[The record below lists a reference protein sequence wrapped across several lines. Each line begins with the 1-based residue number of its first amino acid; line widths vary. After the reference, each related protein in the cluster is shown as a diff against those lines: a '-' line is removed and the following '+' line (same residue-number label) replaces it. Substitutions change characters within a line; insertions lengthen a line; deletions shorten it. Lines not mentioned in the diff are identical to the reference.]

1 MAHNTEISALVEQL
15 IKSTIGTLS
24 DAEVEQCK
32 HSVLSTLVEAKSS
45 RVNQFHVRDR
55 LDGLV
60 EKARILNN
68 DPLADALHHRLA
80 ELSTRSSRWTPE
92 ILSLLL
98 DLSDRPVHDTKLEDL
113 VLLEPPS
120 SPSALTWS
128 DVLADDPLDCQDEI
142 WNNVD
147 FAADGSDEE
156 EVLEAD
162 GLDVA
167 EPLVDPNWLDI
178 DSAEAR
184 LEDLIQ
190 PQDDRALRE
199 IMDAQFWKQQ
209 AVTSTMDQL
218 GRDKAPMITLTEL
231 QAVRETTLMLLGL
244 PTSIYTVNDRGDVF
258 ISPGIRIRHMSQ
270 GSITDLLQGFAEI
283 GGKIWKVRSWSRRKT
298 AIPLEQKFQAA
309 IESRL
314 LEVYHGLNKIQA
326 RFLQPQYQSNPSL
339 LQLHDEICSIS
350 RYMQQ
355 VYNIIVKLESGS
367 NAELSFDI
375 LEHLFNK
382 TCANQST
389 GDDGGYE
396 YMAKLFFECFQMYLR
411 PIRRWM
417 EMGLLSDQDQVMF
430 VGKSQED
437 VPLDSLWRDQ
447 YHLIQDANAKLHA
460 PTFLHVTA
468 HKIFNTGKSVIFLRN
483 LGYEEDRAG
492 KESFNASA
500 MTYENVCQLADFGM
514 VSPFTELFGMAFDAW
529 ITGSHHSAS
538 LMLHTKLESECGLQR
553 SLDALEHIYFFR
565 NGALSTNVAFK
576 LFERINRGDLE
587 WSDSFVL
594 TDLFHNTFCA
604 TACIDLEC
612 LEVRSV
618 TDTTGRDRLR
628 VKRSMDTL
636 EDLQITYLL
645 PWPIANI
652 IPAKSLKVYGRIFVF
667 LLQIHRAKYLLQMQ
681 RLPRSASPTVDRHIL
696 HLYSLH
702 HRLLWFT
709 DVILGYI
716 TDMVISASTID
727 MRMDMRR
734 AEDVD
739 TMIAVHEAY
748 VSLLQDRCFLTE
760 QNGPIHQ
767 AIISLLDLTVL
778 FSDVQSLYMSRI
790 EESRESS
797 TASNMTR
804 TAQRQSVHSDSDEDE
819 GNNQLD
825 NTGEHSRFKPE
836 LVNTDRLR
844 SMSDTFGKLHGY
856 ISAAVHGM
864 SKANSVPCW
873 EVLSRN
879 LAVGA
884 RDQGVL

>member
-1 MAHNTEISALVEQL
+1 MAHDTEISALVEQL
-15 IKSTIGTLS
+15 MKSTIGTLS
-24 DAEVEQCK
+24 DADIEQRK
-32 HSVLSTLVEAKSS
+32 HSLLSTLLETKSS
-45 RVNQFHVRDR
+45 RVNQFNVRDR

-80 ELSTRSSRWTPE
+80 ELSDKSSRWTPE
-92 ILSLLL
+92 VLSLLL
-98 DLSDRPVHDTKLEDL
+98 NLSDRPVHDTKLEDL

-128 DVLADDPLDCQDEI
+128 DILADDPLDHHDDI

-147 FAADGSDEE
+147 FAADESDGD

-167 EPLVDPNWLDI
+167 EPILDPNWLDLE
-178 DSAEAR
+178 SAEAKP
-184 LEDLIQ
+184 EDLIE
-190 PQDDRALRE
+190 PRDDWALRE

-218 GRDKAPMITLTEL
+218 GRGKAPMVTLTEL

-244 PTSIYTVNDRGDVF
+244 PTSIYTVNDCGDVF
-258 ISPGIRIRHMSQ
+258 ISPGIRIRHVSP
-270 GSITDLLQGFAEI
+270 GSISDVLQSFAEI
-283 GGKIWKVRSWSRRKT
+283 GRKLRNVRCWSRRKT
-298 AIPLEQKFQAA
+298 AVPLEQKFQAA

-314 LEVYHGLNKIQA
+314 LEVDHGLNKMQA
-326 RFLQPQYQSNPSL
+326 RFLQPQSQVNPSL
-339 LQLHDEICSIS
+339 LQLHDEVCSIS
-350 RYMQQ
+350 RFMQQ
-355 VYNIIVKLESGS
+355 LYNIIVKLESRS
-367 NAELSFDI
+367 NAEVSFDI
-375 LEHLFNK
+375 LEHLFDT

-389 GDDGGYE
+389 GDGDGYE
-396 YMAKLFFECFQMYLR
+396 YMAKLFFECFQTYLR
-411 PIRRWM
+411 PIRHWM
-417 EMGLLSDQDQVMF
+417 EIGLLTNQDQVMF
-430 VGKSQED
+430 IGKSHED
-437 VPLDSLWRDQ
+437 VPLDSLWRNQ

-460 PTFLHVTA
+460 PKFLHVTA
-468 HKIFNTGKSVIFLRN
+468 NKIFNTGKSVVFLRN
-483 LGYEEDRAG
+483 LGYEEDGSREG
-492 KESFNASA
+492 SSNARA
-500 MTYENVCQLADFGM
+500 MTYESVCQPADFDM
-514 VSPFTELFGMAFDAW
+514 VSPFTELFDMAFDAW
-529 ITGSHHSAS
+529 ITGSHHSAA

-576 LFERINRGDLE
+576 LFERMNRGDLQ

-594 TDLFHNTFCA
+594 TELFHNTFRG

-618 TDTTGRDRLR
+618 INTTGRDRFK
-628 VKRSMDTL
+628 VKRSMGTL
-636 EDLQITYLL
+636 EDLQITYSL

-652 IPAKSLKVYGRIFVF
+652 IPAESLKIYARIFVF

-709 DVILGYI
+709 DVILSYI
-716 TDMVISASTID
+716 TDMVLSASTID
-727 MRMDMRR
+727 MRMNMRR

-739 TMIAVHEAY
+739 AMIAVHEAY

-767 AIISLLDLTVL
+767 AIISLLDLAVL
-778 FSDVQSLYMSRI
+778 CSDEQSLYVSRTQGP
-790 EESRESS
+790 RGVS
-797 TASNMTR
+797 TALNMSR
-804 TAQRQSVHSDSDEDE
+804 TAQRPTVHWDSDEEE
-819 GNNQLD
+819 GNNLLD
-825 NTGEHSRFKPE
+825 NAGENSPSKPE
-836 LVNTDRLR
+836 LANTDRLG
-844 SMSDTFGKLHGY
+844 SISDTFKKLHGY
-856 ISAAVHGM
+856 ILAAVHGM

-873 EVLSRN
+873 EMLSSS
-879 LAVGA
+879 LAVGM
-884 RDQGVL
+884 RD

>member
-1 MAHNTEISALVEQL
+1 MAHNTEIGALVEQL
-15 IKSTIGTLS
+15 IKSTIKTLS
-24 DAEVEQCK
+24 DAEVGQCK
-32 HSVLSTLVEAKSS
+32 YSLLSTLVEAKSS

-68 DPLADALHHRLA
+68 DPLADALHSRLA
-80 ELSTRSSRWTPE
+80 ELSTTSSRWTPE
-92 ILSLLL
+92 VLSLLL
-98 DLSDRPVHDTKLEDL
+98 DLSDRPVHDTKLENL

-128 DVLADDPLDCQDEI
+128 DILADDPLDCQDDI

-147 FAADGSDEE
+147 FAADDSDEE

-167 EPLVDPNWLDI
+167 EPISDSSWLDL
-178 DSAEAR
+178 DSAEAG

-190 PQDDRALRE
+190 PQDDGPLRE

-209 AVTSTMDQL
+209 AATSTMDQL
-218 GRDKAPMITLTEL
+218 ERDKAPMITLTEL

-244 PTSIYTVNDRGDVF
+244 PTSIYIVNDRGSVF
-258 ISPGIRIRHMSQ
+258 ISPGIRIRHVSQ
-270 GSITDLLQGFAEI
+270 GSIMDLLQVFAEI
-283 GGKIWKVRSWSRRKT
+283 GWKLRKVRSWSGRKT
-298 AIPLEQKFQAA
+298 AVPLEQRFQAA
-309 IESRL
+309 IDSRL
-314 LEVYHGLNKIQA
+314 LEVDHGLNKMQA
-326 RFLQPQYQSNPSL
+326 RFLKPQSQFNPSL
-339 LQLHDEICSIS
+339 LQLQDEVCSIS
-350 RYMQQ
+350 RFMQQ
-355 VYNIIVKLESGS
+355 VYNIIVKLESRP
-367 NAELSFDI
+367 NAEMSFHI
-375 LEHLFNK
+375 LEHLFDE

-389 GDDGGYE
+389 GDGDGYE
-396 YMAKLFFECFQMYLR
+396 YMAKLFFECFQTYLR

-417 EMGLLSDQDQVMF
+417 ELGLLSNQDQVMF
-430 VGKSQED
+430 IGKSQKD

-460 PTFLHVTA
+460 PEFLHVTA
-468 HKIFNTGKSVIFLRN
+468 NKIFNTGKSVIFLRN
-483 LGYEEDRAG
+483 LGYEEERSG
-492 KESFNASA
+492 EESLDARA
-500 MTYENVCQLADFGM
+500 MTYESVCEPAGFGM
-514 VSPFTELFGMAFDAW
+514 VSPFTELFDSAFDAW

-565 NGALSTNVAFK
+565 NGALSSNVAFK
-576 LFERINRGDLE
+576 LFERINRGDLQ
-587 WSDSFVL
+587 WGDSFVL
-594 TDLFHNTFCA
+594 TELFHETFRA

-612 LEVRSV
+612 LGVRSIMNT
-618 TDTTGRDRLR
+618 TDRDRLR
-628 VKRSMDTL
+628 VKHSMATL
-636 EDLQITYLL
+636 EDLQITYSL

-652 IPAKSLKVYGRIFVF
+652 IPAKSLKICSRIFVF

-696 HLYSLH
+696 QLYSLH

-709 DVILGYI
+709 DVILSYI
-716 TDMVISASTID
+716 TDMVLSASTID
-727 MRMDMRR
+727 MRMDMKR

-739 TMIAVHEAY
+739 GMITVHEAY

-767 AIISLLDLTVL
+767 AIISLLDLAVL
-778 FSDVQSLYMSRI
+778 CSDVQSSYVSRT
-790 EESRESS
+790 EEARGVS

-804 TAQRQSVHSDSDEDE
+804 MAQRQSVHSDSDEDE
-819 GNNQLD
+819 GNNRID
-825 NTGEHSRFKPE
+825 NTDEHSRFKPE
-836 LVNTDRLR
+836 LANTDRLG

-864 SKANSVPCW
+864 SKANSVTCW
-873 EVLSRN
+873 EMLSRN

-884 RDQGVL
+884 RDSGVL

>member
-1 MAHNTEISALVEQL
+1 MAHNAQISALVEQL
-15 IKSTIGTLS
+15 IKSTIRTLS

-32 HSVLSTLVEAKSS
+32 HSVLNTLVEAKSS

-68 DPLADALHHRLA
+68 DPLADAMHHRLA
-80 ELSTRSSRWTPE
+80 ELSTRSTRWTPE
-92 ILSLLL
+92 VLSLLL

-128 DVLADDPLDCQDEI
+128 AILADDPLDDQDDI

-156 EVLEAD
+156 EVLEAN
-162 GLDVA
+162 GSDVA
-167 EPLVDPNWLDI
+167 EPISDPNWLDI

-190 PQDDRALRE
+190 PQDDGALRE

-218 GRDKAPMITLTEL
+218 GQDKAPMITLTEL
-231 QAVRETTLMLLGL
+231 QAVRETTLMLLDL
-244 PTSIYTVNDRGDVF
+244 PTSIYTVNDRGDVL
-258 ISPGIRIRHMSQ
+258 ISPIIGIRHVSQ

-283 GGKIWKVRSWSRRKT
+283 GGKLRKVRSWSRRKT

-314 LEVYHGLNKIQA
+314 LKVDHGLNKIQA
-326 RFLQPQYQSNPSL
+326 RFLQPQHQPNPSL
-339 LQLHDEICSIS
+339 LQLHDEVCSIT

-355 VYNIIVKLESGS
+355 VYNITVKLESGS
-367 NAELSFDI
+367 SAKLSFDI
-375 LEHLFNK
+375 LEHLFDK
-382 TCANQST
+382 ICANQSM
-389 GDDGGYE
+389 GDEGGYE
-396 YMAKLFFECFQMYLR
+396 YMAKLFFECFQVYLR

-417 EMGLLSDQDQVMF
+417 ETGLLSNQDQVMF

-447 YHLIQDANAKLHA
+447 YYLIQDANAKLHA
-460 PTFLHVTA
+460 PKFLHVTA

-483 LGYEEDRAG
+483 LGYEEGRSGEEYFDA
-492 KESFNASA
+492 NA
-500 MTYENVCQLADFGM
+500 MTYESVCQLADFGM
-514 VSPFTELFGMAFDAW
+514 VSPFTELFDMAFDAW
-529 ITGSHHSAS
+529 ITGRHRSAS

-565 NGALSTNVAFK
+565 NGALSTDVAFK
-576 LFERINRGDLE
+576 LFEQINHGELE

-594 TDLFHNTFCA
+594 TELFHKTFGA

-618 TDTTGRDRLR
+618 TDTTSRDRLR

-652 IPAKSLKVYGRIFVF
+652 IPAKSLKVYARIFVF

-709 DVILGYI
+709 DVILSYV
-716 TDMVISASTID
+716 TDMVLSASTID
-727 MRMDMRR
+727 MRMNMRR

-739 TMIAVHEAY
+739 AMIAVHEAY
-748 VSLLQDRCFLTE
+748 VSLLQDRCFLTQE
-760 QNGPIHQ
+760 NAPIHQ

-778 FSDVQSLYMSRI
+778 FSDVHSLYVSRT
-790 EESRESS
+790 EEARGAS
-797 TASNMTR
+797 TALNMTR
-804 TAQRQSVHSDSDEDE
+804 TAERQSVDSDSDEDE
-819 GNNQLD
+819 GNNELD
-825 NTGEHSRFKPE
+825 NTSEHSHFKPE
-836 LVNTDRLR
+836 LANTGRLV

-873 EVLSRN
+873 EMLSRS
-879 LAVGA
+879 LAVGG
-884 RDQGVL
+884 RD

>member
-1 MAHNTEISALVEQL
+1 MAHNAQISALVEQL
-15 IKSTIGTLS
+15 IKSTIRTLS
-24 DAEVEQCK
+24 DAEVEQCR
-32 HSVLSTLVEAKSS
+32 HSVLNTLVEAKSS

-80 ELSTRSSRWTPE
+80 ELSTRSTRWTPE
-92 ILSLLL
+92 VLSLLL

-120 SPSALTWS
+120 SHSALTWS
-128 DVLADDPLDCQDEI
+128 DILADDPLDDQDDI

-162 GLDVA
+162 SSDVA
-167 EPLVDPNWLDI
+167 EPTSDPNWLDI

-184 LEDLIQ
+184 LESLVQ
-190 PQDDRALRE
+190 PQADGALHE
-199 IMDAQFWKQQ
+199 IVDAQFWKQQ
-209 AVTSTMDQL
+209 AVTSTRDQL
-218 GRDKAPMITLTEL
+218 GHDKAAMITLTEL
-231 QAVRETTLMLLGL
+231 QAVRETTLMLLDL
-244 PTSIYTVNDRGDVF
+244 PTSIYTVNDRGGVL
-258 ISPGIRIRHMSQ
+258 ISPSVRIRHVSQ
-270 GSITDLLQGFAEI
+270 GSMTDLLQDFAEI
-283 GGKIWKVRSWSRRKT
+283 GGKLRKVRSWSRRKT

-314 LEVYHGLNKIQA
+314 LKVDHGLNKIQA
-326 RFLQPQYQSNPSL
+326 RVLQPQHQYNPSL
-339 LQLHDEICSIS
+339 LQLQDEVCSIS

-355 VYNIIVKLESGS
+355 VYNIILKLESGS
-367 NAELSFDI
+367 NAGLSFDI
-375 LEHLFNK
+375 LEHLFDK
-382 TCANQST
+382 TCANQSI
-389 GDDGGYE
+389 GDEGAYE
-396 YMAKLFFECFQMYLR
+396 YMAKLFFDCFQIYLR

-417 EMGLLSDQDQVMF
+417 EAGLLSNQDQVMF

-437 VPLDSLWRDQ
+437 VPLDSVWRDQ
-447 YHLIQDANAKLHA
+447 YYLIRDTNAKLHA
-460 PTFLHVTA
+460 PKFLHVTA

-483 LGYEEDRAG
+483 LGYEQDRSR
-492 KESFNASA
+492 EEYFDASA
-500 MTYENVCQLADFGM
+500 MTYESVCQLADFGM
-514 VSPFTELFGMAFDAW
+514 VSPFTELFDMAFDTW
-529 ITGSHHSAS
+529 ITGSHRSAS

-553 SLDALEHIYFFR
+553 SLDALEHTYFFR
-565 NGALSTNVAFK
+565 NGALSTDVAFK
-576 LFERINRGDLE
+576 LFEGINHGGLG

-594 TDLFHNTFCA
+594 TELFHKTFRA

-618 TDTTGRDRLR
+618 TNTTSRDHMR

-636 EDLQITYLL
+636 EDLQINYLL

-652 IPAKSLKVYGRIFVF
+652 IPAKSLKVYARIFVF

-681 RLPRSASPTVDRHIL
+681 RLPRSASPTMDRHIL
-696 HLYSLH
+696 QLYGLH

-709 DVILGYI
+709 DVMLSYV
-716 TDMVISASTID
+716 TDMVLSALTID
-727 MRMDMRR
+727 MRMNMRR

-739 TMIAVHEAY
+739 AMISVHEAY
-748 VSLLQDRCFLTE
+748 VSLLQDRCFLTQ

-778 FSDVQSLYMSRI
+778 FSDVHSLYVSRT
-790 EESRESS
+790 EEPPRAS
-797 TASNMTR
+797 TALNMTQ
-804 TAQRQSVHSDSDEDE
+804 TAQRQTVDSDSDEDE
-819 GNNQLD
+819 GNNGLD
-825 NTGEHSRFKPE
+825 NTSEHSRFKAE
-836 LVNTDRLR
+836 LANTDRLA
-844 SMSDTFGKLHGY
+844 SMSDTFGKLLGY

-873 EVLSRN
+873 EMLSRS
-879 LAVGA
+879 LAVGG
-884 RDQGVL
+884 RD

>member
-1 MAHNTEISALVEQL
+1 MAHNAQISGLVEQL
-15 IKSTIGTLS
+15 IKSTIRTLS

-32 HSVLSTLVEAKSS
+32 HSVLSTMVEAKSS
-45 RVNQFHVRDR
+45 RVNQFHVRNR

-68 DPLADALHHRLA
+68 DPLADALDHRLR
-80 ELSTRSSRWTPE
+80 ELSTRSTRWTPE

-98 DLSDRPVHDTKLEDL
+98 DLSDRPVHDTKLEGL

-120 SPSALTWS
+120 SPSTLTWS
-128 DVLADDPLDCQDEI
+128 DILADDPLDDQDDI
-142 WNNVD
+142 WKNVD
-147 FAADGSDEE
+147 FAADGSDEG

-167 EPLVDPNWLDI
+167 EPISDPNWHDI
-178 DSAEAR
+178 DGAEAR

-190 PQDDRALRE
+190 PQDDGALRG
-199 IMDAQFWKQQ
+199 IIDAQFWKQQ
-209 AVTSTMDQL
+209 AVTSTMGQL
-218 GRDKAPMITLTEL
+218 GQDKAPMVTLTEL
-231 QAVRETTLMLLGL
+231 QAVRETTLMLLDL
-244 PTSIYTVNDRGDVF
+244 PTSIHTVNDRGDVLIF
-258 ISPGIRIRHMSQ
+258 PSTRIRHVSQ
-270 GSITDLLQGFAEI
+270 ESITDLLLGFAEI
-283 GGKIWKVRSWSRRKT
+283 GRKLRKVRSWSRRKT

-314 LEVYHGLNKIQA
+314 LELDHGLNKIQA
-326 RFLQPQYQSNPSL
+326 RFLQPQYQTNPSL
-339 LQLHDEICSIS
+339 LQLHEEVCSIS

-355 VYNIIVKLESGS
+355 VYDIIIKLESGS
-367 NAELSFDI
+367 NAELPFDI
-375 LEHLFNK
+375 LELLFDK

-389 GDDGGYE
+389 GDEGGYE
-396 YMAKLFFECFQMYLR
+396 YMAKLFFECFHIYLR

-417 EMGLLSDQDQVMF
+417 EAGLLSNLDQVMF
-430 VGKSQED
+430 VGKSLED
-437 VPLDSLWRDQ
+437 VPMDSVWRDQ
-447 YHLIQDANAKLHA
+447 YYLIQDANSKLHA

-483 LGYEEDRAG
+483 LGYEEDRSGEEYFDAR
-492 KESFNASA
+492 A
-500 MTYENVCQLADFGM
+500 MTYESVCQLPDFGM
-514 VSPFTELFGMAFDAW
+514 VSPFTELFDMAFDAW
-529 ITGSHHSAS
+529 ITRSHRSAS

-565 NGALSTNVAFK
+565 SGALSADVAFK
-576 LFERINRGDLE
+576 LFEGINHGGLE

-594 TDLFHNTFCA
+594 TELFHKTFRA
-604 TACIDLEC
+604 TTCIDLEC
-612 LEVRSV
+612 LEIRSV

-652 IPAKSLKVYGRIFVF
+652 IPAKSLKVYARIFVF

-681 RLPRSASPTVDRHIL
+681 RLPRSASPTVDRDIL
-696 HLYSLH
+696 QLYSLH

-709 DVILGYI
+709 DVILSYV
-716 TDMVISASTID
+716 TDMVLSASTID
-727 MRMDMRR
+727 MRMNMRR

-739 TMIAVHEAY
+739 AMIAVHEAY
-748 VSLLQDRCFLTE
+748 VSLLQDRCFLTQ

-767 AIISLLDLTVL
+767 AVISLLDLTVL
-778 FSDVQSLYMSRI
+778 FSDVHSLYVSRT
-790 EESRESS
+790 EEPRG
-797 TASNMTR
+797 ASKAFKMTR
-804 TAQRQSVHSDSDEDE
+804 TAQRQSVDSDSDEDE
-819 GNNQLD
+819 GNNPLD
-825 NTGEHSRFKPE
+825 NTSEHSRFKPE
-836 LVNTDRLR
+836 LANTDRLA

-873 EVLSRN
+873 EMLSRN
-879 LAVGA
+879 LAVG
-884 RDQGVL
+884 GTG

>member
-1 MAHNTEISALVEQL
+1 MAHNAEISALVEQL
-15 IKSTIGTLS
+15 IKSTIRTLS

-32 HSVLSTLVEAKSS
+32 HSVLTTLVEAKSS
-45 RVNQFHVRDR
+45 RVNQFHVRER

-80 ELSTRSSRWTPE
+80 ELSTRSSKWTPE

-128 DVLADDPLDCQDEI
+128 DILADDPLDVQDDI

-156 EVLEAD
+156 EVLKAD
-162 GLDVA
+162 DSDVA
-167 EPLVDPNWLDI
+167 EPVLDPSWLDI

-184 LEDLIQ
+184 LEHLIQ
-190 PQDDRALRE
+190 PQDDGALRE

-218 GRDKAPMITLTEL
+218 EGDKAPIITLTEL
-231 QAVRETTLMLLGL
+231 QAVRETALMLLGL

-258 ISPGIRIRHMSQ
+258 ICPDIRLRHVSQ

-283 GGKIWKVRSWSRRKT
+283 GGELRKVRSWSRRKT
-298 AIPLEQKFQAA
+298 AVPLQQKFQAA
-309 IESRL
+309 IESRI
-314 LEVYHGLNKIQA
+314 LEVDHGLNKIQA
-326 RFLQPQYQSNPSL
+326 RFLQTQCQFNPSL
-339 LQLHDEICSIS
+339 LQLHDEVCSIS

-355 VYNIIVKLESGS
+355 VYDIILKLESGS

-375 LEHLFNK
+375 LEHLFDK
-382 TCANQST
+382 TCANQSI
-389 GDDGGYE
+389 GDGGGYE
-396 YMAKLFFECFQMYLR
+396 YMAKLFFECFQTYLR

-417 EMGLLSDQDQVMF
+417 EVGLLSNQDQVIF

-460 PTFLHVTA
+460 PKFLHVAA

-483 LGYEEDRAG
+483 LGYEEDRSG
-492 KESFNASA
+492 EESFNASA
-500 MTYENVCQLADFGM
+500 MTYESVCQLADFGM
-514 VSPFTELFGMAFDAW
+514 VSPFTELFDMAFDAW

-565 NGALSTNVAFK
+565 NGALSANVAFK
-576 LFERINRGDLE
+576 LFERIDRGDLE

-594 TDLFHNTFCA
+594 TELFHKAFRA

-618 TDTTGRDRLR
+618 TDTTSRNRLR
-628 VKRSMDTL
+628 VKRSMGTL
-636 EDLQITYLL
+636 EDLQIIYSL

-652 IPAKSLKVYGRIFVF
+652 IPAKSLKVYARILIF

-681 RLPRSASPTVDRHIL
+681 RLPRSPSPMVDRHIL

-709 DVILGYI
+709 DIILSYI
-716 TDMVISASTID
+716 TDMVLSASTID
-727 MRMDMRR
+727 MRMDMKR

-739 TMIAVHEAY
+739 AMIAVHEAY
-748 VSLLQDRCFLTE
+748 VFVLQDRCFLTE

-778 FSDVQSLYMSRI
+778 FSDVQSLYVSRT
-790 EESRESS
+790 EEPRGGS
-797 TASNMTR
+797 TAFNMTR
-804 TAQRQSVHSDSDEDE
+804 TAQHQSVDSESDEDE
-819 GNNQLD
+819 RNNQLD
-825 NTGEHSRFKPE
+825 NTSEHYRFKPE
-836 LVNTDRLR
+836 LANTDRLG
-844 SMSDTFGKLHGY
+844 SMNDTFGKLHGY

-873 EVLSRN
+873 EILSRN
-879 LAVGA
+879 LALGA
-884 RDQGVL
+884 RD

>member
-1 MAHNTEISALVEQL
+1 MAQNAEISALVTQL
-15 IKSTIGTLS
+15 IKSTTRTLS

-32 HSVLSTLVEAKSS
+32 HSVLSTLVEAKSI

-80 ELSTRSSRWTPE
+80 ELSTRSNRWTPE
-92 ILSLLL
+92 VLSLLL
-98 DLSDRPVHDTKLEDL
+98 ELSNRPVHDTKLEDL
-113 VLLEPPS
+113 VLLESPS

-128 DVLADDPLDCQDEI
+128 DIIADDPLDNQDGI

-167 EPLVDPNWLDI
+167 EPILDPNWLDN
-178 DSAEAR
+178 DSIEAR

-199 IMDAQFWKQQ
+199 LMEAQFWKQQ
-209 AVTSTMDQL
+209 AVISRTDQL
-218 GRDKAPMITLTEL
+218 GRNKAPMIKLTEL

-244 PTSIYTVNDRGDVF
+244 QTSIYTVNDRGDVC
-258 ISPGIRIRHMSQ
+258 ISPGIRIRHVSQ
-270 GSITDLLQGFAEI
+270 ESITDLLQGFAEI
-283 GGKIWKVRSWSRRKT
+283 GGNLRKVRSWSRRKT
-298 AIPLEQKFQAA
+298 PVPLEQKFQAA

-314 LEVYHGLNKIQA
+314 LEVDHGLNMIQA
-326 RFLQPQYQSNPSL
+326 RFLQPQCQLNASL
-339 LQLHDEICSIS
+339 LQLHDEVCSIS

-355 VYNIIVKLESGS
+355 VYNIIVNLESRS
-367 NAELSFDI
+367 NAEFSFGI
-375 LEHLFNK
+375 LEHLFDQ
-382 TCANQST
+382 TCANQSI
-389 GDDGGYE
+389 GDESGYE
-396 YMAKLFFECFQMYLR
+396 YMAKLFFECFKMYLR

-417 EMGLLSDQDQVMF
+417 EMGLLSNQDQVMF

-447 YHLIQDANAKLHA
+447 YHLIQDVNAKLHA
-460 PTFLHVTA
+460 PKFLHVTA
-468 HKIFNTGKSVIFLRN
+468 HKIFNTGKSVIFLRS
-483 LGYEEDRAG
+483 LGCEEDRSE
-492 KESFNASA
+492 ESLDASA
-500 MTYENVCQLADFGM
+500 ITYESVCQLAEFGM
-514 VSPFTELFGMAFDAW
+514 VSPFTELFDMAFDAW
-529 ITGSHHSAS
+529 ITESHHLAS
-538 LMLHTKLESECGLQR
+538 DLLHTKLESECGLQR

-565 NGALSTNVAFK
+565 NGALSTDVAFK

-594 TDLFHNTFCA
+594 TELFHKTFRA
-604 TACIDLEC
+604 TACIDLQC

-628 VKRSMDTL
+628 LKRSMGAL
-636 EDLQITYLL
+636 EDLHITYSL

-652 IPAKSLKVYGRIFVF
+652 IPAKSLKIYARIFVF
-667 LLQIHRAKYLLQMQ
+667 LLQIHRAKHLLQMQ
-681 RLPRSASPTVDRHIL
+681 RLPRKRLPTVDRNIL

-709 DVILGYI
+709 DVILNYT
-716 TDMVISASTID
+716 TDMVLSASTID
-727 MRMDMRR
+727 MRADMRR

-739 TMIAVHEAY
+739 AMIAVHEAY

-778 FSDVQSLYMSRI
+778 FSDVQSLYVSRT
-790 EESRESS
+790 ENPRGVSA
-797 TASNMTR
+797 ASHMTR
-804 TAQRQSVHSDSDEDE
+804 TAQRQSFYSDSDEDE

-825 NTGEHSRFKPE
+825 DTCERTRLNPE
-836 LVNTDRLR
+836 LANADRLG
-844 SMSDTFGKLHGY
+844 SMGDTFGKLHVY

-873 EVLSRN
+873 EILSRN

-884 RDQGVL
+884 RD